1 MGARK
6 SPFGFRILTLKNDIE
21 HRELD
26 EEIRAQLD
34 ELRLDANGLA
44 GYFTQRPDAVVM
56 PMSKIVVSRVQPTR
70 IIRENELLISAFNKE
85 GEKRE
90 PVIVAKQKTDFLIL
104 DGNSTYLNGVAARWR
119 NILCIV
125 DR

>member
-1 MGARK
+1 MGAPK
-6 SPFGFRILTLKNDIE
+6 NLFQFRVLTLKKGIE
-21 HRELD
+21 YRVLD
-26 EEIRAQLD
+26 SDIRAQLD

-44 GYFTQRPDAVVM
+44 AYFIQRPDAVVM

-70 IIRENELLISAFNKE
+70 IIRENELLIAAFTKE

-90 PVIVAKQKTDFLIL
+90 PVIVVKQKTDFLIL

-119 NILCIV
+119 NILCII